1 MQYTPTDFRTALE
14 LDMARHNMIERDLG
28 ARLGVRQQSISKWK
42 ARNFPPLYRV
52 KDLIAVFGPESYVA
66 KLDLPNKLAQT
77 PRLRIAVP
85 GTTPTQV
92 QRAPRFTSV
101 EHHAALRQAA
111 AAVAAADT
119 STDIRSV
126 LPEHLKPFAGAEG
139 PLFNGKP
146 LKTEYSSPTLA
157 ASIKPGVRH
166 SALAATGV
174 LTLAAARAT
183 CNAASTPTFVMAFV
197 LEKGVLADEVIHPST
212 LACADALGV
221 QVWLADSVTELAT
234 RIQELEE
241 LRKHATSHMSEYE
254 AMHALM
260 G

>member
-1 MQYTPTDFRTALE
+1 MQYTPPDFRTALG
-14 LDMARHNMIERDLG
+14 LDMARDNMIGLDLG
-28 ARLGVRQQSISKWK
+28 ARLGVKQQSISKWK

-52 KDLIAVFGPESYVA
+52 KDLLAVFGPESYDA

-85 GTTPTQV
+85 GTAPTQV

-101 EHHAALRQAA
+101 EHHAALRQAAA

-139 PLFNGKP
+139 PLFDGKS
-146 LKTEYSSPTLA
+146 LKTEYSSPNLA
-157 ASIKPGVRH
+157 ASMKPGVRN

-174 LTLAAARAT
+174 
-183 CNAASTPTFVMAFV
+183 
-197 LEKGVLADEVIHPST
+197 
-212 LACADALGV
+212 AC
-221 QVWLADSVTELAT
+221 
-234 RIQELEE
+234 R
-241 LRKHATSHMSEYE
+241 
-254 AMHALM
+254 
-260 G
+260 